1 MYLPQYHSIAEN
13 DEWWG
18 EGYTEWTAV
27 KRAQPLFNGHIQPKV
42 PLDMN
47 YYDLSDTSAKSWKWQ
62 AQIANKYDVY
72 GFCVYHYW
80 FKGHQLLQKP
90 LEILLQHPEI
100 DIRYTMCWANETWT
114 RTWYGQKK
122 DILMKQEYGVEE
134 DWDAHFQY
142 LLKFFKDD
150 RYIKINNKPV
160 LNIYRSS
167 DIQDLGKM
175 REFWDR
181 LAKKNGFDGIYVIA
195 ANTHSDL
202 ETRDDIVDAYYDFE
216 PGYTL
221 KHKLN
226 FFQTFFYASKVLLRR
241 VLNNL
246 FNLRLVEHMIDA
258 QLINKMMKRN
268 IRRSNKPLFPGAF
281 TMWDNTP
288 RVSYRGTIYKNANP
302 ETFSNRLKE
311 IHNTINNEELD
322 FVFINAWNEWGEG
335 CYLEPDSIH
344 QYDYLEMIKKVIH
357 E

>member
-1 MYLPQYHSIAEN
+1 M
-13 DEWWG
+13 
-18 EGYTEWTAV
+18 
-27 KRAQPLFNGHIQPKV
+27 
-42 PLDMN
+42 
-47 YYDLSDTSAKSWKWQ
+47 
-62 AQIANKYDVY
+62 
-72 GFCVYHYW
+72 
-80 FKGHQLLQKP
+80 
-90 LEILLQHPEI
+90 
-100 DIRYTMCWANETWT
+100 
-114 RTWYGQKK
+114 
-122 DILMKQEYGVEE
+122 
-134 DWDAHFQY
+134 
-142 LLKFFKDD
+142 
-150 RYIKINNKPV
+150 